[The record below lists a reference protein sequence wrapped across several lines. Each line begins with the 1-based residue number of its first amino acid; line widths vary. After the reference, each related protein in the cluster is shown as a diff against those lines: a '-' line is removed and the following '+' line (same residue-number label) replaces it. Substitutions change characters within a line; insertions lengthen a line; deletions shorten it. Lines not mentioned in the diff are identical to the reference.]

1 MTVEELVSLAPVIPV
16 VVIDDVEDAVPLA
29 EALVRGGLPAIE
41 VTLRTDAAL
50 ARDRADRAEVDG
62 AVVGAGTVTTP
73 AQVEDALAAGARF
86 LVSPGATPT
95 LLDALQASGVPFLP
109 GHGDARRT
117 IVALLERGITHA
129 KLFPAEVVGGI
140 KALKAFAG
148 PFPQMRFCPTGGINA
163 ANAPD
168 YLAQPNVVCVGGSW
182 MTSGDVEAQARAAA
196 EAGLEWPSRPRARS
210 AARNVSMSRRGVA
223 SGCPAYSFSSA
234 AARSWYVPAGGQRA
248 RRAPRS
254 SRARRGG
261 PSPPRRSRATRR
273 AGTHA
278 WRGWHLGRTA

>member
-1 MTVEELVSLAPVIPV
+1 MIPV

-50 ARDRADRAEVDG
+50 AAIERIADVEG

-86 LVSPGATPT
+86 LVSPGTTPA

-109 GHGDARRT
+109 GTATPSDV
-117 IVALLERGITHA
+117 VALLERGITHA

-140 KALKAFAG
+140 AALKAFAG
-148 PFPQMRFCPTGGINA
+148 PFGQMRFCPTGGINA
-163 ANAPD
+163 DNAPD

-196 EAGLEWPSRPRARS
+196 ELDSVAGE
-210 AARNVSMSRRGVA
+210 AARA
-223 SGCPAYSFSSA
+223 
-234 AARSWYVPAGGQRA
+234 
-248 RRAPRS
+248 
-254 SRARRGG
+254 
-261 PSPPRRSRATRR
+261 
-273 AGTHA
+273 
-278 WRGWHLGRTA
+278 